1 MSWLWDCNPSATTVP
16 YCWVMVHVP
25 GAPTV
30 ETGRPSGRNGGRLK
44 SRMRHLRW
52 MAGFLWGTQQIIQTW
67 SCFKWGNSCLEW
79 HWVVDYLQFEDI
91 SRNRQV
97 SDSWSFVEVL
107 NLFASPHFGHVS
119 PLVTFSTVTLQPW
132 HPWWGGWADPYS
144 ASGDV
149 SRTGPS
155 SQCRWDRQ
163 RLQSGPRTR
172 GTGSPGGPPLGY
184 TLGQRTGGNLDWQS
198 NNFPHLYDL

>member
-30 ETGRPSGRNGGRLK
+30 ETGRPSGAEWWSAEIQDAAPEMNG
-44 SRMRHLRW
+44 W
-52 MAGFLWGTQQIIQTW
+52 FLVGDPTNNPNLVMFQMGKQLSWA
-67 SCFKWGNSCLEW
+67 
-79 HWVVDYLQFEDI
+79 VDYLQFEDI

-107 NLFASPHFGHVS
+107 NLFASQHFGNVS